1 MKKILFGITS
11 LTIGGA
17 ERVLV
22 DIANKLQNEFD
33 ITIFTIYANGDFEKD
48 LNKNIKLK
56 SLYNKQYKDL
66 NKIEKILIPLK
77 ILFFKNYIYAK
88 HIKDEYDAEI
98 SFLEGPAT
106 RLFSTKNK
114 NTKKV
119 AWIHNDI
126 SCVFGSGIKAKIKKV
141 LDKRLYN
148 KFQELVFVSK
158 DNLEKFKEQ
167 YKTSTNTRVI
177 YNYIDAKRVIEKSEE
192 KIDFQFD
199 KNSTNLVTVARL
211 VEQKA
216 IDRFIDVHYKLIQ
229 EGQKHNVYVI
239 GDGPLKEQL
248 QEKIQKLNLSKTFHL
263 IGKKQNPYPYIKQAD
278 YFCLFSNFEG
288 YGMVLDE
295 AKILNK
301 KILITNTAAREA
313 VENYKGAMIFENT
326 EAGILNGLKN
336 VLNNNAKF
344 DTEINKF
351 NNEGILEE
359 IKELLK

>member
-22 DIANKLQNEFD
+22 DIANKLQDEYD

-48 LNKNIKLK
+48 LNKNIRLK
-56 SLYNKQYKDL
+56 SLYGRQYKDL

-77 ILFFKNYIYAK
+77 ILFFKKYIYEK
-88 HIKDEYDAEI
+88 YIKDDYDAEV
-98 SFLEGPAT
+98 SFLEGPIT

-114 NTKKV
+114 NTKKI

-126 SCVFGSGIKAKIKKV
+126 SCVFGRGIKAKIKKV

-192 KIDFQFD
+192 KIDFESD
-199 KNSTNLVTVARL
+199 KNSTNFVTVARL

-229 EGQKHNVYVI
+229 EGIKNSVYVI

-248 QEKIQKLNLSKTFHL
+248 QEKIQKLNLNKTFHL

-326 EAGILNGLKN
+326 EDGVLNGLRN
-336 VLNNNAKF
+336 VLKDNTKIELQ
-344 DTEINKF
+344 TREF
-351 NNEGILEE
+351 NNDNILEE
-359 IKELLK
+359 IKRLL